1 MTNLDDDTREIIPM
15 RIVEEVGVN
24 DTLTT
29 YYDIIQ
35 KDGWYWWRHDGVV
48 YGKWINMSDA
58 INSAV
63 DSLLDTDGL

>member
-1 MTNLDDDTREIIPM
+1 MTNLDDDNREIIPM

-48 YGKWINMSDA
+48 YGKWDDISDA